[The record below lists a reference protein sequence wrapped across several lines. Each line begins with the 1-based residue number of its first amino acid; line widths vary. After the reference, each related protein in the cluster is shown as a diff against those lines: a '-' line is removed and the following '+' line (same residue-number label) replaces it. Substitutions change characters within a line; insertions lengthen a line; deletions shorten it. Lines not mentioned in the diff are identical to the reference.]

1 MSDLQ
6 SVSIILAFLI
16 GIVIELIVASFLGML
31 KNIWR
36 EKVVWK
42 NREYGM
48 KKYSI
53 LIIVVCLNILFC
65 KIDVKASDETKIHFI
80 ALDSSSDA
88 ILLESNGKYGM
99 IDSGEDWDF
108 PTGQDFQYPAREG
121 IIKWTGY
128 EQQVIHYLEEV
139 GVEELEFYIA
149 THAHSDHI
157 GTGNEIL
164 DYFPTKYLYVSE
176 YKDEWI
182 SSTNRLWDNQY
193 VYDQLIEAANRN
205 GTEIITHLDQPE
217 NVDRCTFQMGDMQLK
232 IMNYE
237 RERDESG
244 NIIPVGDDNWNA
256 LVVLIQAKGK
266 NVLLASDLDP
276 SEGDTA
282 KIANILIEELWDD
295 CGIKE
300 DKVAE
305 QYDIEECQEP
315 ESISCEDYPETA
327 MNVKRELPSYN
338 ERNVNTGFDEWKPN
352 LNNRIR
358 LDLLKLPHHGEYHSN
373 TPYFLTSLNP
383 KIAVA
388 TAESTILKEE
398 MRKYLLETEIYATGD
413 GEYAALLVDF
423 QGEELSVKNV
433 KLKSGWNQTKDGE
446 WRYCDDNGKALS
458 KWQYIDGEWYWFDKS
473 IMQTG
478 WQYLGKWFYFDESGR
493 MKTGWQ
499 YLGRNWYFLNKSGD
513 MLTGWQYLGEHWY
526 YLNDL
531 GQMLTDWQYLGE
543 NWYYLSDSGQMLTG
557 WQYLGGNWYYL
568 SDSGQMLTGWQYLE
582 GNWYYLNSSGQMLTG
597 WQYLGGNWYYL
608 NSSGQMLT
616 GRIIIDGVWYIFD
629 SSGMML

>member
-1 MSDLQ
+1 
-6 SVSIILAFLI
+6 
-16 GIVIELIVASFLGML
+16 
-31 KNIWR
+31 
-36 EKVVWK
+36 
-42 NREYGM
+42 M

-358 LDLLKLPHHGEYHSN
+358 LDLLKLPHHGAYHSN